1 MTCTLLDLPPL
12 GLWWP
17 VCFHFSDHSFTLSNK
32 VWTSNFDGTFSGT
45 LAVVPIIALHYFE
58 YDMSAEQVGRQQ
70 QIKVELVCRVCN
82 FCDFHRIHS
91 LSPSRL
97 QFLPCI
103 PPVWI
108 PDPRSQIPDAQ
119 IERGRRA
126 RATRLWEGWSLK
138 EPAGPVSP
146 WQASVAGEKYSDRCE
161 GSDHSEGGQ
170 CV

>member
-1 MTCTLLDLPPL
+1 MTCTLLYVPLMTSVLPLLRSLLLCP
-12 GLWWP
+12 
-17 VCFHFSDHSFTLSNK
+17 
-32 VWTSNFDGTFSGT
+32 TSNFHGTFSGT
-45 LAVVPIIALHYFE
+45 SAVVPTIALHCNE

-108 PDPRSQIPDAQ
+108 PDPRSRIPEPRSQISDPRSQISDPRCPD
-119 IERGRRA
+119 R
-126 RATRLWEGWSLK
+126 EGKESSCDPIVRELK
-138 EPAGPVSP
+138 S
-146 WQASVAGEKYSDRCE
+146 
-161 GSDHSEGGQ
+161 
-170 CV
+170 